1 LRTEEVKIIEK
12 QLQGHQNSFVDDD
25 TTVLQKAVMEHNL
38 LSASTVYKNITFE
51 ELGKLLGISSH
62 KAEAMAS
69 KMILENRMEG
79 KIDQIDGII
88 QFEDDGQNLLVWDKK
103 IERVCR
109 TVNSL
114 SENIQKKHPE
124 LTL

>member
-1 LRTEEVKIIEK
+1 
-12 QLQGHQNSFVDDD
+12 
-25 TTVLQKAVMEHNL
+25 
-38 LSASTVYKNITFE
+38 
-51 ELGKLLGISSH
+51 LGKLLGISSH

-69 KMILENRMEG
+69 KMILENRMDG

-114 SENIQKKHPE
+114 SESIQKKHPE